1 MIETPL
7 CTDCRDVFDPRHL
20 QVTKGVGIEQIYP
33 SVGASIKASGLWILN
48 LLRTSYSRDL
58 LMFILASFVS
68 SSVGEIVM
76 QGCDLQLMRW
86 IHTTSFLLFP
96 HQECVHILYIYIY
109 MCIFNRIPLQHMYT
123 DPFFNFHYI
132 IHCYT
137 NLVSLKPRIISC
149 CQEPERPLELKL
161 QTLLGRRCKF
171 VEGKVLVV
179 WSILRQSHLMTR
191 WPKILHPSSYFHD
204 LKNYASPPDPWK
216 SWNSILR
223 MWGRVLGGTIHT

>member
-1 MIETPL
+1 MIEAPL

-68 SSVGEIVM
+68 SSVGEIVT

-96 HQECVHILYIYIY
+96 HQECVHRTVLDK
-109 MCIFNRIPLQHMYT
+109 CKSWSVEFPLPVDQ
-123 DPFFNFHYI
+123 
-132 IHCYT
+132 
-137 NLVSLKPRIISC
+137 S
-149 CQEPERPLELKL
+149 QEPWFFHLLFPHVAAPICFCCRVDSGIIYYWVLE
-161 QTLLGRRCKF
+161 
-171 VEGKVLVV
+171 
-179 WSILRQSHLMTR
+179 
-191 WPKILHPSSYFHD
+191 
-204 LKNYASPPDPWK
+204 
-216 SWNSILR
+216 
-223 MWGRVLGGTIHT
+223 